1 MAIVRFL
8 LGALLLGLAEAEKDQ
23 PLVEVA
29 EKAGVEIPTNCTSGN
44 CGTCL
49 VRLKSGEIDY
59 PDPLPPG
66 LDKSLVEDG
75 GVLSCCMQAAGVC
88 DIDVIPPL

>member
-1 MAIVRFL
+1 MTIVRFFR
-8 LGALLLGLAEAEKDQ
+8 GALLLGVAEAEENE

-29 EKAGVEIPTNCTSGN
+29 EKAGVDIPTNCTPGN

-49 VRLKSGEIDY
+49 VRLKEGKIEY
-59 PDPLPPG
+59 PEPLPPG
-66 LDKSLVEDG
+66 LDEFLIEDG
-75 GVLSCCMQAAGVC
+75 GVLSCCMEVSETC

>member
-1 MAIVRFL
+1 MAIVRFFR
-8 LGALLLGLAEAEKDQ
+8 GALLLGGAEAEENE

-29 EKAGVEIPTNCTSGN
+29 EKAGVHIPTNCTSGN

-49 VRLKSGEIDY
+49 VRLKEGKIEY
-59 PDPLPPG
+59 PEPLPPG
-66 LDKSLVEDG
+66 LDEFLIEDG
-75 GVLSCCMQAAGVC
+75 GVLSCCMQASETC

>member
-1 MAIVRFL
+1 
-8 LGALLLGLAEAEKDQ
+8 
-23 PLVEVA
+23 
-29 EKAGVEIPTNCTSGN
+29 TNCTSGN

-49 VRLKSGEIDY
+49 VRLKSGVIDY
-59 PDPLPPG
+59 PDSLPPG

-75 GVLSCCMQAAGVC
+75 GVLSCCMQAVGTC